1 MTKNLEQV
9 KEDFRKRKGDE
20 YDYSLITEENY
31 IDTHHNVQIICKKC
45 GKVFPQTPH
54 DHLRHGCPYC
64 GGTKKL
70 TLEEFVGKAKLKWGD
85 AFDYSNIKEYINSK
99 TPVEIKCNRCGGVF
113 PQTPNGHLTGD
124 GKCPLCWQKQ
134 TPQFGK
140 RKLIYGIGEFDVD
153 YAYNVDKTTQTAY
166 AHWRN
171 MLMRCYSE
179 AYQNRNPNYIGCTV
193 DERWHKFSVFLE
205 WFKENYID
213 GYALDKDLLIPS
225 NKCYS
230 PETCC
235 FLPPKINTMIVARH
249 RKTNRFGKGVSITPK
264 GKYVAF
270 LNRYNKTY
278 NLGHFDTIE
287 EAFNA
292 YKKGKI
298 AYVREVADA
307 YYKEGKITKEVYD
320 ALYRYE
326 PKFKD

>member
-1 MTKNLEQV
+1 MTKTLEQV
-9 KEDFRKRKGDE
+9 KEDFRKRRGDG

-31 IDTHHNVQIICKKC
+31 VDTHHKVQIICKKC
-45 GKVFPQTPH
+45 GKTFTQTPH
-54 DHLRHGCPYC
+54 EHQRHGCPYC

-70 TLEEFVGKAKLKWGD
+70 SLEEFIEKAKSKWGN
-85 AFDYSNIKEYINSK
+85 AFDYSYIKEYVNSK
-99 TPVEIKCNRCGGVF
+99 TPVEIKCNRCGEF
-113 PQTPNGHLTGD
+113 FQQTPNGHLTGN

-140 RKLIYGIGEFDVD
+140 RKLIYGIGELDVD
-153 YAYNVDKTTQTAY
+153 YAYNVDEITKKAY
-166 AHWRN
+166 DHWGN
-171 MLMRCYSE
+171 MMMRCYSD
-179 AYQNRNPNYIGCTV
+179 AYQKRNPNYIGCTV
-193 DERWHKFSVFLE
+193 DKRWHKFSVFLE

-292 YKKGKI
+292 YKQGKI

>member
-1 MTKNLEQV
+1 MTKTLEQV

-45 GKVFPQTPH
+45 GRVFPQTPH
-54 DHLRHGCPYC
+54 AHLRHGCPYC
-64 GGTKKL
+64 GGTKKY
-70 TLEEFVGKAKLKWGD
+70 TLKEFVEKAKSKWGD
-85 AFDYSNIKEYINSK
+85 AFDYSYIKEYINGK
-99 TPVEIKCNRCGGVF
+99 TPVKIKCNRCGEF
-113 PQTPNGHLTGD
+113 FLQTPNGHLTGE

-140 RKLIYGIGEFDVD
+140 RKLIFGVATLDIDFASNADEITNK
-153 YAYNVDKTTQTAY
+153 AYNAWY
-166 AHWRN
+166 N
-171 MLMRCYSE
+171 MLQRCYYKK
-179 AYQNRNPNYIGCTV
+179 YQESHPTYKECKV
-193 DERWHKFSVFLE
+193 CDEWLLFSIFLS
-205 WFKENYID
+205 WFKDNYID
-213 GYALDKDLLIPS
+213 GYVIDKDLLVSGNKVYSKDTCCMIPS
-225 NKCYS
+225 
-230 PETCC
+230 E
-235 FLPPKINTMIVARH
+235 INAMIVTRQ
-249 RKTNRFGKGVSITPK
+249 RKRGRFGKGISITPK

-270 LNRYNKTY
+270 VTKYNKTY
-278 NLGHFDTIE
+278 NFGHFDTIE

-292 YKKGKI
+292 YKQGKI